1 METEEVNLM
10 LSEELL
16 RRAGAVAERRG
27 LTLSQLLAL
36 AVEEMIENEDANEA
50 QAAEHSAWL
59 ESDLNM
65 GTNGTIEWTRDELHD
80 RE

>member
-1 METEEVNLM
+1 METEEVSLL

-16 RRAGAVAERRG
+16 RRAETVAVRRG

-36 AVEEMIENEDANEA
+36 AVEEMIENEDADEGR
-50 QAAEHSAWL
+50 AAERMAL
-59 ESDLNM
+59 LKRAFNL
-65 GTNGTIEWTRDELHD
+65 GTNGTVTWTRDELHD